1 MKKIFNVVMMLVTCL
16 LVTACGDDSGQD
28 AAAPVSFGARD
39 YTIMY
44 GRGASIPFTG
54 GSGVYELTASNPE
67 VLGRFGIDTE
77 APDRRLYI
85 QPAKAGES
93 YLTIRD
99 VKTEAVVT
107 LHFTVDDFYLAF
119 RIDEIEGEN
128 TNKFF
133 ETGRRIRFIRNDDN
147 TKPVKVVW
155 QQNMTFR
162 LMTVGEGLFDI
173 IRSEAN
179 IFTMT
184 LALHYNSGEDS
195 ALHEYEYA
203 MSGDGEYMSLFDS
216 IFGFGWKADAAPRS
230 SRSQP
235 VRSIKMILT
244 DKDNGCKITCVLEPW
259 SVEA

>member
-1 MKKIFNVVMMLVTCL
+1 MLLTCL
-16 LVTACGDDSGQD
+16 LITACGDGNVQD
-28 AAAPVSFGARD
+28 GPDGVAPISFSARD

-54 GSGVYELTASNPE
+54 GSGVYELTASSPE
-67 VLGRFGIDTE
+67 VLGRFGIEAE
-77 APDRRLYI
+77 APRRRLYI
-85 QPAKAGES
+85 QPARAGES

-99 VKTEAVVT
+99 VRTDVVVT
-107 LHFTVDDFYLAF
+107 LHFTVEDFYLSF

-133 ETGRRIRFIRNDDN
+133 EKDRRIRFIRNEDN

-155 QQNMTFR
+155 HQNMTYR
-162 LMTVGEGLFDI
+162 LMTVGEGQFDI
-173 IRSEAN
+173 IRSDAN

-184 LALHYNSGEDS
+184 FSLHYSDGNDS
-195 ALHEYEYA
+195 ALYDYEYT

-216 IFGFGWKADAAPRS
+216 VFGFGWKADAASS

-235 VRSIKMILT
+235 VRNIKMILT
-244 DKDNGCKITCVLEPW
+244 DKNNGCKITCGLEQW
-259 SVEA
+259 QIET